1 MPVSTSSNQIKTG
14 LHKMVNSTKPTTAKT
29 TSISLKMEKKLALS
43 IKTKLNDRVNSH
55 KITINK
61 KEVPSLKTSDPTIK
75 SVNKSGQWRAITTK
89 SINQQ
94 SNSIANRDVKLQ
106 LSKRQLKG

>member
-43 IKTKLNDRVNSH
+43 IKTKLNDSINFR

-106 LSKRQLKG
+106 LPKRQLKG